1 MIIKKVIALLIILI
15 LGVAAGF
22 LLSNYYQKSAT
33 TNNQSIQIQD
43 QQINDN
49 TKPFKITITYPQIV
63 GLDDFNQEVKSLID
77 KEISDFKTN
86 SLENDT
92 AIKETD
98 PENYNLYP
106 REYDLIISY
115 AKGEASNDIVSVVFD
130 ISNYTG
136 GAHGAHYFRSVN
148 YNPVTKAEIT
158 LADLF
163 PGQTDYL
170 QKISDFAKQD
180 LTKQITER
188 AGSTDGSWVDDGA
201 SPKPEN
207 YFVFL
212 INKDNIIFY
221 FPQYQVA
228 AYALGDFQVIY
239 PR

>member
-1 MIIKKVIALLIILI
+1 MIPKKIIALLIILI

-33 TNNQSIQIQD
+33 TNNQSVQIQD
-43 QQINDN
+43 QQINDD

-63 GLDDFNQEVKSLID
+63 GLDDFNQKVKTIID

-86 SLENDT
+86 SLEND
-92 AIKETD
+92 AAVKETD
-98 PENYNLYP
+98 PENYALYP

-136 GAHGAHYFRSVN
+136 GAHGAQYFKSIN

-163 PGQTDYL
+163 PGQADYL

-180 LTKQITER
+180 LVKQITER
-188 AGSTDGSWVDDGA
+188 AGSTEGSWIDDGA
-201 SPKPEN
+201 NPKPEN
-207 YFVFL
+207 YSVFL
-212 INKDNIIFY
+212 VSKDNIKFF